1 MDEARPDDGNLQDEN
16 SIPGSNAD
24 HDLLQPETIQNENME
39 VHHHPDL
46 KHKKKRWTEYFLEFL
61 MIFLAVTLG
70 FLAEN
75 LREHISEKERAK
87 VFAQSLIADFKADTT
102 TLHQLIFYTDEK
114 MRMIDSLDKN
124 LSATRNRIN
133 DSLLYNTIIYIIS
146 TFQFD
151 NINGTYEQIK
161 NSGSMRFFNQATVN
175 NLNSYDAAASKLK
188 LMEDWENKFL
198 YEKLIPQTQEMINY
212 KVMDDFRNRG
222 RIEHEMYIRNVQNGP
237 AEILINQADMIKN
250 LRRRQSGQHKVL
262 LQKAEEIITDLTRE
276 FDLNHSE

>member
-1 MDEARPDDGNLQDEN
+1 MDEARPDEGNLQDEN
-16 SIPGSNAD
+16 SIPESNANNNS
-24 HDLLQPETIQNENME
+24 LQPEPIQNEDME

-75 LREHISEKERAK
+75 LREHISEKDRAE

-102 TLHQLIFYTDEK
+102 NLQQLIFYTKEK
-114 MRMIDSLDKN
+114 IRMIDSLDKN
-124 LSATRNRIN
+124 LSAPRNRVN
-133 DSLLYNTIIYIIS
+133 DSLLYNTIVYLIS

-161 NSGSMRFFNQATVN
+161 NSGSMRFFNQVTVN
-175 NLNSYDAAASKLK
+175 NLNSYDAAADKLK

-198 YEKLIPQTQEMINY
+198 YEKLIPQTQEMVNY
-212 KVMDDFRNRG
+212 KVIDDLRNRG
-222 RIEHEMYIRNVQNGP
+222 HIEHEMYIRNANNHP
-237 AEILINQADMIKN
+237 AEVLINQADVIKN
-250 LRRRQSGQHKVL
+250 LRRRQSVQQKVL
-262 LQKAEEIITDLTRE
+262 LQKAEEIIAELTSE
-276 FDLNHSE
+276 FHFNHSE

>member
-1 MDEARPDDGNLQDEN
+1 MDEVSPDEGNLQNEN

-24 HDLLQPETIQNENME
+24 NDLLQPETIQIESME

-75 LREHISEKERAK
+75 LREHISEKERAE

-102 TLHQLIFYTDEK
+102 TLHQLIFYTKEK
-114 MRMIDSLDKN
+114 IRMIDSLDNN
-124 LSATRNRIN
+124 LHAARNRTN
-133 DSLLYNTIIYIIS
+133 DSLLYNTITYVIS

-161 NSGSMRFFNQATVN
+161 NSGSMRFFNQTTVN
-175 NLNSYDAAASKLK
+175 NLNSYDAAANKLR
-188 LMEDWENKFL
+188 LMEEWENKFL
-198 YEKLIPQTQEMINY
+198 YERLIPQTQEMVNY
-212 KVMDDFRNRG
+212 KVIDDMRNRG
-222 RIEHEMYIRNVQNGP
+222 HIEHIMYIRNLNNQP
-237 AEILINQADMIKN
+237 ADILINQADVIKN
-250 LRRRQSGQHKVL
+250 LRRRQSVQQKAL
-262 LQKAEEIITDLTRE
+262 LQKAEEIIEELSRE
-276 FDLNHSE
+276 FHLNHSE

>member
-1 MDEARPDDGNLQDEN
+1 MADERPAEGNFLDEHAMQE
-16 SIPGSNAD
+16 PNAATAS
-24 HDLLQPETIQNENME
+24 LLTEPTQHENME
-39 VHHHPDL
+39 VHHHPDI
-46 KHKKKRWTEYFLEFL
+46 KHKKKKWTEYFLEFL

-75 LREHISEKERAK
+75 LREHISEKNRAE
-87 VFAQSLIADFKADTT
+87 VYAQSLVADFKADTA
-102 TLHQLIFYTDEK
+102 TLHQLLFYTKEK

-124 LSATRNRIN
+124 LHAARGRTN
-133 DSLLYNTIIYIIS
+133 DSLVYVTIVYVIS

-175 NLNSYDAAASKLK
+175 NLNSYDATAVKLR

-212 KVMDDFRNRG
+212 KVIDDLRNRG
-222 RIEHEMYIRNVQNGP
+222 RIEHEMYIRNLNGQP
-237 AEILINQADMIKN
+237 ADILINQADVIKN
-250 LRRRQSGQHKVL
+250 LRLRQFSQQKIL
-262 LQKAEEIITDLTRE
+262 LQKAEEIISELSRE
-276 FDLNHSE
+276 FHFNQTD